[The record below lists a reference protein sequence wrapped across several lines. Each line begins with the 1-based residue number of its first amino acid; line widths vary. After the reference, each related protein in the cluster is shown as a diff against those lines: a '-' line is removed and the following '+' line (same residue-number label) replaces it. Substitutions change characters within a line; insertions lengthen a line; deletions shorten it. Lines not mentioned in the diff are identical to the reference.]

1 MTSRVLCRVSRL
13 LEQAAETGPVLGL
26 DTSTQIASLAIV
38 ARGRVAGFIAV
49 PVSSHGASLPGVV
62 DELLSSTC
70 FKIRDLG
77 AIAVG
82 IGPGSFTGLRIGL
95 SYAKGLAMA
104 SGCALAGVPGFDAM
118 ALAAIDSS
126 NIELGSLL
134 AVVVDAR
141 KNELYAALYRVVADG
156 LEKLTEDLVVTLE
169 HLASRITEHISNEV
183 MFIGDS
189 TAKDAAALVSARG
202 HRAAV
207 FETGTGTLDMRGV
220 SVAAIGAARFAR
232 GEMDRVASL
241 EPLYIRAPEATF
253 KPNLK
258 SPAGIGT
265 EGVWS
270 IERKNS
276 FGNI

>member
-26 DTSTQIASLAIV
+26 DTSNQIASLAVV
-38 ARGRVAGFIAV
+38 ARGRVAGHLAH
-49 PVSSHGASLPGVV
+49 PVTSHGASLPGVV
-62 DELLSSTC
+62 DELLSSAG
-70 FKIRDLG
+70 FKIRDLA

-104 SGCALAGVPGFDAM
+104 SGCAVVGVPGFDAM
-118 ALAAIDSS
+118 ALAAQ
-126 NIELGSLL
+126 ELAGQSDITDIPIGRLL

-141 KNELYAALYRVVADG
+141 KNEVYATLYRVVADG

-169 HLASRITEHISNEV
+169 QLASRITEDV
-183 MFIGDS
+183 TFIGDS
-189 TAKDAAALVSARG
+189 TAKDAAALVGMKG
-202 HRAAV
+202 HRAVV
-207 FETGTGTLDMRGV
+207 FETGTLDMRGV
-220 SVAAIGAARFAR
+220 SVAAIGAVAFAR
-232 GEMDRVASL
+232 GEMDRVSSL

-253 KPNLK
+253 KSNLK
-258 SPAGIGT
+258 SPASIGT